1 MLGGRRKSGRL
12 PVDESAQGPRS
23 AVVVG
28 AGIVGLS
35 TAWFLQEH
43 GVRVTVLDR
52 TGVAAGASRGNAGW
66 LSPGLAIPLNEP
78 GVRRTG
84 LASLV
89 RRDAPLHVPPT
100 ADPALWSFLLRF
112 AAHCTWPAWRR
123 VVAANLALND
133 DCLDAFDTLVRGGVA
148 AETVEAPIT
157 AVFESAGAA
166 AGLLA
171 ELRRFTAAGARADHT
186 GLTSAQ
192 VRARLPQL
200 SGHAGAGI
208 DLPGQRYVDPGRFVR
223 ALADSVRHRGG
234 TIRAGFDVRSIRS
247 HRHAV
252 TVVSRDNVSFSA
264 NVAVLATGAW
274 ISRLAGK
281 LGVRVPVRAGRGY
294 SFTVPTETPLRQPVY
309 LPTVR
314 VACTPY
320 RGAMRVAGTM
330 EFRGPDDP
338 PDERRVEAIVRSAAP
353 FFEGVR
359 WAERSDT
366 WVGPR
371 PVSSDGL
378 PLIGATAEP
387 GVYVAGGHGMW
398 GLTQGPVT
406 GKLLAEH
413 VVTGKQPES
422 LRPFD
427 PLR

>member
-1 MLGGRRKSGRL
+1 MSEAGQ
-12 PVDESAQGPRS
+12 DAGPRT

-52 TGVAAGASRGNAGW
+52 DAVAAGASWGNAGW

-78 GVRRTG
+78 SVLRT
-84 LASLV
+84 APAALV
-89 RRDAPLHVPPT
+89 RPDAPLHVPLT
-100 ADPALWSFLLRF
+100 ADRALWSFLLRF

-123 VVAANLALND
+123 VVRGNLALNRE
-133 DCLDAFDTLVRGGVA
+133 CLDTFDTLTRGGVA
-148 AETVEAPIT
+148 VGTVEAPVT
-157 AVFESAGAA
+157 AVFGSAAE
-166 AGLLA
+166 AGHLLA
-171 ELRRFTAAGARADHT
+171 ELRRFTAAGAEAAHT
-186 GLTSAQ
+186 VLTGAE
-192 VRARLPQL
+192 VRDRLPQL
-200 SGHAGAGI
+200 SAAAGAGVE
-208 DLPGQRYVDPGRFVR
+208 LAGQRYVDPGRFVK
-223 ALADSVRHRGG
+223 ALADSVRRRGG
-234 TIRAGFDVRSIRS
+234 TIRTGFDVRSIRP
-247 HRHAV
+247 RRYAV
-252 TVVSRDNVSFSA
+252 TVVSRENVSFSA

-274 ISRLAGK
+274 LGSLARG

-294 SFTVPTETPLRQPVY
+294 SFTVPVAEPPRQPVY
-309 LPTVR
+309 LPGVR

-320 RGAMRVAGTM
+320 QDGMRVAGTM

-338 PDERRVEAIVRSAAP
+338 ADQRRVRAIVRSAAP
-353 FFEGVR
+353 YFEGVD
-359 WAERSDT
+359 WAARTDV

-378 PLIGATAEP
+378 PIIGATAEP
-387 GVYVAGGHGMW
+387 GVFVAGGHGMW

-413 VVTGKQPES
+413 IVTGKQPDA